1 VGSVSDLK
9 EYNSNI
15 YSAVGVKK
23 NGLLNTMQEHWTIKQ
38 HLLFISFC
46 WPFCHL
52 VLKPNGKWIFMA
64 PLAGLLAF
72 WIEMSASDSIR
83 GVFRSNIK
91 LQIWSSLFC
100 TFCSCVWRQ
109 LLQNGVLLI
118 VQKVSHLLQLTF
130 SVILSF
136 LMKWFSTDYGLHVV
150 CLNWWLLN
158 VAYFKIIHAHF
169 SCSFLNLKPFLSPET
184 ARLLPFFC

>member
-1 VGSVSDLK
+1 
-9 EYNSNI
+9 
-15 YSAVGVKK
+15 
-23 NGLLNTMQEHWTIKQ
+23 MQEHWTIKQ

-64 PLAGLLAF
+64 HLAGLPAF

-136 LMKWFSTDYGLHVV
+136 LCDVSLGNYISWLTATEKLSEQVESENWLQFLWAVWTVVSLTDSSQKGCMISSCERCCVS
-150 CLNWWLLN
+150 
-158 VAYFKIIHAHF
+158 KHAP
-169 SCSFLNLKPFLSPET
+169 LTINK
-184 ARLLPFFC
+184 